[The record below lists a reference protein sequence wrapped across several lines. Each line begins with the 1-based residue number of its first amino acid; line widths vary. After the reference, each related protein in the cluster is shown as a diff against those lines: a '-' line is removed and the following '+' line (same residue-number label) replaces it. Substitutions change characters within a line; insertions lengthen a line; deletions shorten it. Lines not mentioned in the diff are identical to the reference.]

1 MIVAVNHFS
10 YLNSTL
16 QGVFSRFYAYF
27 YVISKRI
34 MKNSCLK
41 KMKVKCAFLLFALC
55 FFSISAQV
63 QLENEVKITNFGL
76 HFNGSKVPN
85 TSSDNGS
92 TTSYDFVFGRNI
104 SAHGDCIKTYGDYV
118 FMTWYRGGKTDRHV
132 MLTRYNTVT
141 GTMATIEFPH
151 THTGFQ
157 NKWWLGES
165 HNTIA
170 IGISPL
176 NGTIHLL
183 YDMHA
188 YSASRP
194 SDGSLANDY
203 FRYSFSIANAA
214 AVTDAEFTLDKF
226 VQNGTG
232 GYKHL
237 KLPGSAPQN
246 EFDGLTYPKFFLND
260 AGDLLMNMR
269 EGGHNN
275 GMYKFSKYDANTSTW
290 SNFTDFNA
298 LNANNQPGITYN
310 WGLYGSMKY
319 VDGKMRI
326 GFQRRSANNNDKF
339 QLQNGVYYAYSD
351 DQTGTSNW
359 KNHQGQ
365 SFSLPLYDSDFIK
378 VMEPGDYV
386 QTTQVN
392 QVYIVQGFDWTV
404 TDNGDV
410 HIISRVK
417 DNQFN
422 VTKNLH
428 TYRPAGA
435 SDFTTSENFAG
446 ADAIYAAGDNVFIIN
461 LVNGRVKV
469 QKTAGG
475 TNNFTTVYQ
484 ATTGRT
490 FDHGRV
496 HIANGKL
503 YYYLMENAS
512 GSAQPLYLQII
523 DLDIDQDPFIV
534 SITSP
539 SDGET
544 YITGETIPLSADAV
558 DENGNISKVQ
568 FLLNGVLFGEDTT
581 EPYTLDWTP
590 ETEGAYTVQAVA
602 YNANNETVSSN
613 EITVNIEV
621 FDSTGQPC
629 PELWLEPNVYKIA
642 TCGLAGTELYM
653 TINVATGQLE
663 WAAEITTGP
672 AEATQLWTVTDHRQP
687 ASGGYVEITADLTV
701 IGAGPWT
708 MIVDQ
713 STYDGSGSD
722 PEIRVSTR
730 TGVPISDT
738 SDENYGYDQ
747 FQRRKVNGWTG
758 DGNNALFAKPPGQGN
773 FRYSVAPAAAGDQ
786 VRFQNGGAISP
797 LRYILSQILSTEDFE
812 DNSLLAKIYPNPAK
826 DEFTI
831 LLNDETNANIVI
843 YNLLG
848 KIVYEGN
855 MTTNRID
862 IANNSRFNSGLYLIK
877 ITGDNQRVFHSKLMI
892 R

>member
-1 MIVAVNHFS
+1 MRVFEFLRS
-10 YLNSTL
+10 RKKRMKKYTL
-16 QGVFSRFYAYF
+16 SIRFLAKNL
-27 YVISKRI
+27 YV
-34 MKNSCLK
+34 
-41 KMKVKCAFLLFALC
+41 LLALC
-55 FFSISAQV
+55 LAQINFAQV
-63 QLENEVKITNFGL
+63 VLENEVKITDFGL
-76 HFNGSKVPN
+76 HFNGSKVSN
-85 TSSDNGS
+85 TSSNNGS

-170 IGISPL
+170 VGVSPL

-188 YSASRP
+188 YSSSRP
-194 SDGSLANDY
+194 SDGSLSNDY
-203 FRYSFSIANAA
+203 FRYSYSIANAA
-214 AVTDAEFTLDKF
+214 SISDAEFTLDKF

-237 KLPGSAPQN
+237 KLTGSIPQS
-246 EFDGLTYPKFFLND
+246 EFEGLTYPKFFLND

-269 EGGHNN
+269 EGGHTN

-298 LNANNQPGITYN
+298 LGAQSQSGITYN

-319 VDGKMRI
+319 VNGKMRI
-326 GFQRRSANNNDKF
+326 GFQRRSANSTDKY

-351 DQTGTSNW
+351 DQTGASNW

-365 SFSLPLYDSDFIK
+365 SFSLPLYDADFIK
-378 VMEPGDYV
+378 VMEPGDFV
-386 QTTQVN
+386 QTTQTD
-392 QVYIVQGFDWTV
+392 QVYIVGGFDWTV
-404 TDNGDV
+404 TENGDE

-435 SDFTTSENFAG
+435 TDFITTENFSG
-446 ADAIYAAGDNVFIIN
+446 AEAIYTSGDDVFIIG
-461 LVNGRVKV
+461 LSSGRVKV
-469 QKTAGG
+469 QKTEGG

-484 ATTGRT
+484 ATTGKT
-490 FDHGRV
+490 FDHGQV
-496 HIANGKL
+496 HIADGKL
-503 YYYLMENAS
+503 YYYMMENAS

-523 DLDIDQDPFIV
+523 DLDIAIVPFRV
-534 SITSP
+534 SLTSP
-539 SDGET
+539 FDGET
-544 YITGETIPLSADAV
+544 YDVDETIQISADAI
-558 DENGNISKVQ
+558 DENGSISKVE
-568 FLLNGVLFGEDTT
+568 FMVNGSLFGEDLS
-581 EPYTLDWTP
+581 EPYALDWTP
-590 ETEGAYTVQAVA
+590 DTEGAYTVQAVA

-613 EITVNIEV
+613 EITVNIQF

-642 TCGLAGTELYM
+642 TCGLAGSELYM

-672 AEATQLWTVTDHRQP
+672 AEATQLWTVTNHRQP
-687 ASGGYVEITADLTV
+687 ASGGYVEITADLTA

-722 PEIRVSTR
+722 PEIRVSAR

-738 SDENYGYDQ
+738 SDEDYGYDQ

-773 FRYSVAPAAAGDQ
+773 LRYSVTPMAAGDQ
-786 VRFQNGGAISP
+786 VRFQNGGTISP
-797 LRYILSQILSTEDFE
+797 LRYIFAEALSTEEFE
-812 DNSLLAKIYPNPAK
+812 DNAFTAKIFPNPAK

-831 LLNDETNANIVI
+831 WLNGEHNANIEI
-843 YNLLG
+843 YNMLG
-848 KIVYEGN
+848 KVVYKDT
-855 MTTNRID
+855 MTSNRID
-862 IANNSRFNSGLYLIK
+862 IATNGRFKPGIYFIKLIEE
-877 ITGDNQRVFHSKLMI
+877 NQRVFHSKLI
-892 R
+892 FR